1 MKKYVLV
8 IAMLVSITAAQ
19 AQNTYQPVN
28 EGSKVHFVIKNF
40 MINVGGD
47 FTGLSGTITFDPANF
62 AAALF
67 DVSVDASTID
77 TDNNARDNH
86 LRKEE
91 YFDVEKYKTLHF
103 KSTKVVRS
111 TKAGRYYMYGVLTI
125 KGVSKPVEFGFSATA
140 KNGGY
145 LFSGDFQ
152 INRRDFG
159 VGGSSV
165 SMSDNLKVSLNVFAK
180 KS

>member
-1 MKKYVLV
+1 MKKIKLV
-8 IAMLVSITAAQ
+8 IAALVFVSVAQ
-19 AQNTYQPVN
+19 AQNTYQPTD

-40 MINVGGD
+40 AIGVGGD
-47 FTGLSGTITFDPANF
+47 FTGLKGAITFDPANF
-62 AAALF
+62 SAAVF
-67 DVSVDASTID
+67 DVTVDASTID

-91 YFDVEKYKTLHF
+91 YFNVEKYKTLHF
-103 KSTKVVRS
+103 KSTKVVKS
-111 TKAGRYYMYGVLTI
+111 SKAGRFYMFGTLTI
-125 KGVSKPVEFGFSATA
+125 KGVSKPVEFGFSATPQ
-140 KNGGY
+140 NGGY

-165 SMSDNLKVSLNVFAK
+165 SMSDKLKVNLSIFAK
-180 KS
+180 KV